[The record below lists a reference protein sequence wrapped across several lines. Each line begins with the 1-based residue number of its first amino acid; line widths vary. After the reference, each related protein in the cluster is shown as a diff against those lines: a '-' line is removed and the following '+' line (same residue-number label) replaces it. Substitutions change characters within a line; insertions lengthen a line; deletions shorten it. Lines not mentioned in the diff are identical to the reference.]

1 MKALKVN
8 LHFSATTSDKIFD
21 VFNTILMILIAIITL
36 YPFWYCIVLS
46 LNEGIDAMKSPLYLF
61 PRAFTLENYRFILTN
76 NRTMHSALISVLR
89 TVIGTLLHVT
99 FTGIVSYGLSKR
111 WIMGRKVYMMVFIFT
126 MYFSGGLIPYY
137 LLMRD
142 LHLLDN
148 FLIYV
153 IPTMFSFYHSILM
166 MVYYDS
172 IPAALEESAR
182 IDGAS
187 HFRIF
192 ASIIV
197 PSSIPIF
204 ATIALYAGVSQWNS
218 WFDTLIYT
226 RSDKLL
232 TLQAIMAKMI
242 NAAEALKELNE
253 QMAASGAVEGF
264 STISPITVRV
274 ATMVFTTVP
283 ITLVYP
289 FLQKYFV
296 KGILLGAVKG

>member
-1 MKALKVN
+1 
-8 LHFSATTSDKIFD
+8 
-21 VFNTILMILIAIITL
+21 
-36 YPFWYCIVLS
+36 
-46 LNEGIDAMKSPLYLF
+46 
-61 PRAFTLENYRFILTN
+61 
-76 NRTMHSALISVLR
+76 
-89 TVIGTLLHVT
+89 
-99 FTGIVSYGLSKR
+99 
-111 WIMGRKVYMMVFIFT
+111 MGRKVYMMVFIFT

-218 WFDTLIYT
+218 GLIH
-226 RSDKLL
+226 
-232 TLQAIMAKMI
+232 
-242 NAAEALKELNE
+242 
-253 QMAASGAVEGF
+253 
-264 STISPITVRV
+264 
-274 ATMVFTTVP
+274 
-283 ITLVYP
+283 
-289 FLQKYFV
+289 
-296 KGILLGAVKG
+296 